1 MNWFYYL
8 LEANI
13 YFCILYAFYRFV
25 LKHERFY
32 VLNRWYLIG
41 LCVISF
47 TLPFFSVTYHTSNQT
62 AVDVQPSGNIVYD
75 QQVRVVVSK
84 ELATSNNVEN
94 SWDFTLDQVFLLV
107 YISVVLLLIFKLGN
121 EIIKIVSLYKKSKK
135 QVKVEAIYVFIDLK
149 GEIFSFFNWLF
160 IDPKLQS
167 NAAII
172 AHEMTHIKQ
181 GHSYDVLFF
190 EMLSCLNWFN
200 PLFKLLIKDAKLNH
214 EYISDQQIAGVLMNR
229 YDYANLLIHHA
240 YEPRETLSHS
250 AFERT
255 QLERRIKQL
264 GNNHSGMGMLKYLA
278 LPPLVLTLFFFA
290 AFKVE
295 KSYSAFN
302 FVIDKGIAI
311 NKGKQ
316 KKIPLTKA
324 NKDVV
329 VGPTVTV
336 VKRAATAGLSKQVA
350 VKPNEEVMFSELIA
364 GPRELDQVAAKLA
377 EKGEKLYA
385 RDYLLNW
392 TINKSGS
399 SIRKVNHGVLSG
411 TEAQLFR
418 GDIADTLY
426 VDQKYYELKNN
437 TVNVL
442 TDNLMIGYAEHSQF
456 NQKKLIVIDA
466 HQQKII
472 HRLNDVDI
480 RTKGSIYK
488 VVTNPDYGYEKKT
501 ITADTVPSKYV
512 DMKTVNAKFKY
523 ILSSLNSHV
532 REAKVTANQII
543 TNETNLPK
551 EDPWQP
557 GIIW

>member
-13 YFCILYAFYRFV
+13 YFCILYAFYGFF

-41 LCVISF
+41 LCFISF
-47 TLPFFSVTYHTSNQT
+47 TLPFFSVTYHTFNQT
-62 AVDVQPSGNIVYD
+62 AVDVQPSGNIIYD
-75 QQVRVVVSK
+75 QQASVIPSN

-94 SWDFTLDQVFLLV
+94 SLDFTLDQVFLMV
-107 YISVVLLLIFKLGN
+107 YISFVLLLIFKLGN
-121 EIIKIVSLYKKSKK
+121 EIRRIISLYKISEKELKGK
-135 QVKVEAIYVFIDLK
+135 AIFVFIDLK

-160 IDPKLQS
+160 IDPKLQA
-167 NAAII
+167 NEAII
-172 AHEMTHIKQ
+172 AHEMIHIKQ

-190 EMLSCLNWFN
+190 EMLRCLNWFN
-200 PLFKLLIKDAKLNH
+200 PLFRLLIKDAKLNH
-214 EYISDQQIAGVLMNR
+214 EYISDQQIAGVLMNS
-229 YDYANLLIHHA
+229 YDYANLLIQYA
-240 YEPRETLSHS
+240 YEPRERLSHS
-250 AFERT
+250 AFEKT

-264 GNNHSGMGMLKYLA
+264 GNKHSGMGMLKYLA
-278 LPPLVLTLFFFA
+278 LPPLILTLFFFA

-302 FVIDKGIAI
+302 FVIDKGIAT
-311 NKGKQ
+311 NKDKQ
-316 KKIPLTKA
+316 KTVPSTKV

-329 VGPTVTV
+329 AGQVVTA
-336 VKRAATAGLSKQVA
+336 VKIADITGLSKQVA
-350 VKPNEEVMFSELIA
+350 VKANEDVIFSELIA
-364 GPRELDQVAAKLA
+364 GPRELDKIAAKLA

-392 TINKSGS
+392 TINTNGS
-399 SIRKVNHGVLSG
+399 SVRKVTHGVLSG

-426 VDQKYYELKNN
+426 VDQKYYELKKN

-442 TDNLMIGYAEHSQF
+442 TDNLMIGYAEHNQY
-456 NQKKLIVIDA
+456 NQKKLIIIDA
-466 HQQKII
+466 YQQKII
-472 HRLNDVDI
+472 HKLNEVDI

-488 VVTNPDYGYEKKT
+488 VVTNPDYGYEKKALT
-501 ITADTVPSKYV
+501 DTVPSKYV
-512 DMKTVNAKFKY
+512 DMKAENAKFKY

-532 REAKVTANQII
+532 REAKITANQII